1 MRINGL
7 LLKLACALIA
17 LSATAS
23 SQTVERDVAYGNDPR
38 QRLDVYLPSGKQF
51 TTVVFVHGGSF
62 ETGDKADDD
71 YRGVCPALVNEGF
84 ACVSINYR
92 MFDTD
97 QWRWPAPAEDTAAAT
112 AWVQH
117 HISTRGGN
125 ATKIFLFGHSSGA
138 RLVTLI
144 GTDASYLKKY
154 DMKPSDLQGVIGA
167 GSIMWDEEFEQAAAQ
182 ATREQIEKGFASDR
196 RWYGNVET
204 YRDSWP
210 MKHVGPGLPPM
221 LLLVAESEEEQPPVL
236 RHAQTFTGEM
246 RKNGNCAE
254 YRILPGRTHMATVRR
269 FGEKGDP
276 ALAAVVEFVTERR

>member
-1 MRINGL
+1 ML
-7 LLKLACALIA
+7 
-17 LSATAS
+17 ATAS
-23 SQTVERDVAYGNDPR
+23 SQTVERDVPYGSDPR
-38 QRLDVYLPSGKQF
+38 QRLDVYLPNKKPF
-51 TTVVFVHGGSF
+51 ATLVFVHGGSL

-71 YRGVCPALVNEGF
+71 YRGVCPSLVGRGF

-97 QWRWPAPAEDTAAAT
+97 RWPAPAEDTAAAT
-112 AWVQH
+112 AWVRRN
-117 HISTRGGN
+117 ISSRGGD
-125 ATKIFLFGHSSGA
+125 AKRIFLFGHSSGA

-144 GTDASYLKKY
+144 GTDASYLRKY

-167 GSIMWDEEFEQAAAQ
+167 GSIMWDEEFEQAAAR
-182 ATREQIEKGFASDR
+182 ATREQIEKAFASDY

-221 LLLVAESEEEQPPVL
+221 LLLIAESEEEQPPVL
-236 RHAQTFTGEM
+236 RNAQRFTAEM
-246 RKNGNCAE
+246 KKNGNRAE
-254 YRILPGRTHMATVRR
+254 YRILPARTHMATVRR

-276 ALAAVVEFVTERR
+276 ALAAVAEFVTGQR